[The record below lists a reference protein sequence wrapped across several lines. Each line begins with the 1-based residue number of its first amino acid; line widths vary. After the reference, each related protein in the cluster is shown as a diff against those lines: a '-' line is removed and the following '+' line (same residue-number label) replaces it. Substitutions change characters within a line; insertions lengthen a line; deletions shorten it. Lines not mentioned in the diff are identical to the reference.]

1 MPLDSAA
8 HHESPVTNHQ
18 SPGPRS
24 PVTGHGSP
32 TRSQSP
38 ITNHQS
44 LVWWSLI
51 TALIGALLTGPAGA
65 STLAGRIVAVADGD
79 TLTILTDDH
88 KQHRIRVAGIDAPE
102 KRQAFGT
109 RSRENLAR
117 MAHGKAAVADCP
129 KTDRYGRK
137 VCKVFV
143 QPADCPQCGKTL
155 DVGYAQISAGLAWW
169 YRRYAKEQ
177 SIEDRGRYE
186 SEETDAR
193 LRKRGLWS
201 DPAAV
206 APWDWRQKSRTA
218 RAPDAR

>member
-1 MPLDSAA
+1 MARDSAA
-8 HHESPVTNHQ
+8 HLGSRITVHGSGRSPTVSESPVTN
-18 SPGPRS
+18 R
-24 PVTGHGSP
+24 
-32 TRSQSP
+32 
-38 ITNHQS
+38 QS
-44 LVWWSLI
+44 LVSW
-51 TALIGALLTGPAGA
+51 ALVTLVLAALLVAPAHA
-65 STLAGRIVAVADGD
+65 STLAGRVVAVADGD
-79 TLTILTDDH
+79 TLTLLTDDH
-88 KQHRIRVAGIDAPE
+88 KQHRIRIGGIDAPE

-109 RSRENLAR
+109 RSKENLVR
-117 MAHGKAAVADCP
+117 MAHGKEAVADCP
-129 KTDRYGRK
+129 KTDRYGRL
-137 VCKVFV
+137 VCKVWV

-177 SIEDRGRYE
+177 SLEDRGRYE

-218 RAPDAR
+218 QAPGAR